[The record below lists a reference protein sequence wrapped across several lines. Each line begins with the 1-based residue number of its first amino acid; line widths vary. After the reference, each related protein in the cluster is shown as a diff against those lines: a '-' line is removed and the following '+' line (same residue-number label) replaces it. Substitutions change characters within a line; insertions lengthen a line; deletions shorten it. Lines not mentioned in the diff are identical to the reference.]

1 MILRAGLLAATV
13 WLAGAGVGMAQ
24 TEAAG
29 AAAPDAAGAE
39 AFVRGLFAGYAQP
52 VEEATAPPESFGPAP
67 SPADM
72 AAGEART
79 YAPEL
84 ADLMRRDRASTP
96 EGEIGTLDYDP
107 ICGCQD
113 NGRIT
118 VDRVVLTPAPDG
130 RVWAATT
137 FTDHEVGNPE
147 TGQPSVTSTRRFLLE
162 RTPAG
167 WRVADVRSDAEDDAG
182 LLAVMRSG
190 VAEQEAATRG
200 GRPAR

>member
-1 MILRAGLLAATV
+1 MIMRAGLLAAAV
-13 WLAGAGVGMAQ
+13 LLAGVGSAAAQ
-24 TEAAG
+24 AAAP
-29 AAAPDAAGAE
+29 AAAPDTAGAE
-39 AFVRGLFAGYAQP
+39 AFIRELFAPYA
-52 VEEATAPPESFGPAP
+52 ATTP
-67 SPADM
+67 SVADTTPRTAAEQTAHI

-96 EGEIGTLDYDP
+96 EGELGTLDYDP

-118 VDRVVLTPAPDG
+118 VDRVALTPAPEG
-130 RVWAATT
+130 RVWAAAT

-167 WRVADVRSDAEDDAG
+167 WRVADVRSDDESDAG
-182 LLAVMRSG
+182 LLAMMREG
-190 VAEQEAATRG
+190 VAGQEAAGRG
-200 GRPAR
+200 DVRPAR